1 MGMKIRPIVLLN
13 RRSTLEHQGQIL
25 PQGIELEN
33 IFQANC
39 SKKKAC
45 VAILISKKQTSKE
58 N

>member
-25 PQGIELEN
+25 PQGTELGN
-33 IFQANC
+33 IFQTNC

-45 VAILISKKQTSKE
+45 VAFLICKKQTSKE